1 MPIHQIILK
10 EPMYTESEVHELKD
24 IIKTQ
29 ENYINKTLRN
39 DSDKVSKEIK
49 KLRKNLDDIMGD
61 YWYILQ
67 CYANK
72 NTHFPNEIKGYED
85 KYYRLQKALKESE

>member
-49 KLRKNLDDIMGD
+49 KLRDALE
-61 YWYILQ
+61 
-67 CYANK
+67 
-72 NTHFPNEIKGYED
+72 EIRDRIPEGQIGLPYKIAYE
-85 KYYRLQKALKESE
+85 ALKESE